1 MTCRHSAND
10 PSCSS
15 HKDYRDP
22 YESYSSVPKTPDAK
36 NYTIVDAVA
45 VGRHLVI
52 KVSYPNCKTCSYEG
66 VKVLVYLGVSSLNAM
81 RWRTI
86 DPHFRDPKKASR
98 DATEAPG
105 PSARF
110 PASEEGW
117 ADALAYA
124 QVKVQL

>member
-1 MTCRHSAND
+1 
-10 PSCSS
+10 
-15 HKDYRDP
+15 
-22 YESYSSVPKTPDAK
+22 
-36 NYTIVDAVA
+36 
-45 VGRHLVI
+45 
-52 KVSYPNCKTCSYEG
+52 
-66 VKVLVYLGVSSLNAM
+66 VKVLVYLGVSALDAM

-86 DPHFRDPKKASR
+86 DPHFRDSKKASR

-124 QVKVQL
+124 QVKIQL